1 MQHTFLL
8 FIIWC
13 RQQETPPRF
22 VLSGRLKL
30 CDAKLGH
37 LLLVG
42 VFPSD
47 EAQRQDGRGHNSIL
61 RVFLGN
67 GQRGGIPPPFF
78 SQTGVQAKQAHRR
91 CSHVPQLARTS
102 ILKRWQGARSP
113 CRRRTRTFFCS
124 FLWTLGLTAPR
135 RRRGFMRS
143 PAVFTCVLWGYMP
156 PHLYFICCVLP
167 LSSSLLCDHLFTL
180 P

>member
-67 GQRGGIPPPFF
+67 GQRGGIPPPF
-78 SQTGVQAKQAHRR
+78 SAKRGYRQNKPTG
-91 CSHVPQLARTS
+91 
-102 ILKRWQGARSP
+102 GAP
-113 CRRRTRTFFCS
+113 
-124 FLWTLGLTAPR
+124 
-135 RRRGFMRS
+135 
-143 PAVFTCVLWGYMP
+143 TCP
-156 PHLYFICCVLP
+156 NLP
-167 LSSSLLCDHLFTL
+167 ELQF
-180 P
+180 